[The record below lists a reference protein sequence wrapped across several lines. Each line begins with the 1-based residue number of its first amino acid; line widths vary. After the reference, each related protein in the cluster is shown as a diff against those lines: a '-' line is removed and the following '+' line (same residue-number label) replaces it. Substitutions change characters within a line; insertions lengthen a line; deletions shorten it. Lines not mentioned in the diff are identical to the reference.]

1 MIVIITH
8 EQLTLKFVESAT
20 LCEPTF
26 PIAPRRLSAGS
37 RVCPKMASSSM
48 MPFPSVSGERELG
61 YAILDSYVPEV
72 PEEESRLMRK
82 YLGNLLPY
90 AYREAPP
97 GPSYVTIPSQ
107 AVKQYLIDL
116 RPLVPKFSQVA
127 ADRDLLP
134 SPMNSVLA
142 PPRSFHRT
150 QGDPSFAASNKSRGL
165 DYDFRAVGVPH
176 DDKLKPPV
184 SIYPDSLQTLLSQAR
199 SRIVT
204 TSAQDWNL
212 SAAQSIV
219 LHFLRVA
226 EDIQL
231 EGAIM
236 EIIQD
241 LQKVLQASD
250 VIWTE
255 GMKLDAVLLAN
266 LSLLQRD
273 SYLALC
279 NRMSNDLA
287 SRWRAQPFL
296 SDRVFGLDDEG
307 KRPLPFDVA
316 DRSLLLHLTRENVY
330 RLQPSDKVLLA
341 SEISFLNEEDVAP
354 GGGNVE

>member
-1 MIVIITH
+1 
-8 EQLTLKFVESAT
+8 
-20 LCEPTF
+20 
-26 PIAPRRLSAGS
+26 
-37 RVCPKMASSSM
+37 
-48 MPFPSVSGERELG
+48 
-61 YAILDSYVPEV
+61 
-72 PEEESRLMRK
+72 
-82 YLGNLLPY
+82 
-90 AYREAPP
+90 
-97 GPSYVTIPSQ
+97 VTIPSQ

-127 ADRDLLP
+127 ADRDLIP

-150 QGDPSFAASNKSRGL
+150 QGDTSFAASNKSRSL

-176 DDKLKPPV
+176 DLKLKPPI
-184 SIYPDSLQTLLSQAR
+184 SIYPESLQMLLGQAR

-219 LHFLRVA
+219 LHLLRVA

-316 DRSLLLHLTRENVY
+316 ARSLLLHLNRENVY
-330 RLQPSDKVLLA
+330 RLQPSDKVVLA

-354 GGGNVE
+354 GGGVDE